1 MFHSDRPKPKNRIL
15 EEDGTL
21 SILLNAYLNGDK
33 SAFSKIYLLYVDE
46 LYSYGIGL
54 GCDREKL
61 KDIIQDIFYKIYT
74 NPDYLKVV
82 KNLKYYLFKMLKNKV
97 LDIYKNK
104 VVIDDINTDELTFTI
119 KTNILD
125 HLIVEEDRR
134 LLESRVENL
143 LKTLTDRQREA
154 VYLRFIQE
162 MEYEEVGEL
171 LEMTPQAARKLIFR
185 ALKRIREQNPI

>member
-1 MFHSDRPKPKNRIL
+1 
-15 EEDGTL
+15 
-21 SILLNAYLNGDK
+21 
-33 SAFSKIYLLYVDE
+33 
-46 LYSYGIGL
+46 
-54 GCDREKL
+54 
-61 KDIIQDIFYKIYT
+61 
-74 NPDYLKVV
+74 
-82 KNLKYYLFKMLKNKV
+82 MLKNKV